1 MANIKLSKEFG
12 LNPSLEVCFL
22 CGEVIDIAL
31 FGDSF
36 KDEKGRKTEAPKY
49 ISDSGLVCDRCIS
62 LLDSG
67 DAVFFLE
74 VRNGSS
80 ETKPDRTGR
89 MVSVKKEAAIK
100 IFGDDVSK
108 ISYIEED
115 VFNHIFSSVLDK
127 QKENNNNVDS
137 E

>member
-1 MANIKLSKEFG
+1 MAGIKLSEEFG
-12 LNPSLEVCFL
+12 LNPSLRVCFL
-22 CGEVIDIAL
+22 CGEVVDIAL
-31 FGDSF
+31 FGDGF

-49 ISDSGLVCDRCIS
+49 ISVPGLVCDRCKS
-62 LLDSG
+62 LLDSE

-89 MVSVKKEAAIK
+89 MVSIKKEAAVK

-115 VFNHIFSSVLDK
+115 VFNHVFSSVLDK
-127 QKENNNNVDS
+127 QKENNNVDS